1 MKPIVDKAEVAI
13 DFADKVY
20 FGTFSRSSGFDVTCD
35 AEGAML
41 RLAHPGTD
49 RRTAEIHLH
58 YYLLADILTAL
69 AESVANEPAIDDA
82 HRSELLGAV
91 RSLKAALS
99 RASPQKNRRSISR
112 SRSQ

>member
-13 DFADKVY
+13 DFPDKVY

-35 AEGAML
+35 TEGAML
-41 RLAHPGTD
+41 RLSHPGTD

-69 AESVANEPAIDDA
+69 AESVTNQAPIDDA
-82 HRSELLGAV
+82 HRSELLDAV
-91 RSLKAALS
+91 QSLYAALS
-99 RASPQKNRRSISR
+99 KGARKERQRALGGAPR
-112 SRSQ
+112 